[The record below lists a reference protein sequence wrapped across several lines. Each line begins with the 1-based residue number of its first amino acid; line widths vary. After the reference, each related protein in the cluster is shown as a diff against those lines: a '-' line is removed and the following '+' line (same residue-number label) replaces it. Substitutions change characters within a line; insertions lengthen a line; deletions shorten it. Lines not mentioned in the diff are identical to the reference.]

1 MFHPSGR
8 LTSRE
13 VNELCPYLASETTI
27 EGGSV
32 GEEEDDLPLLGS
44 FQSPD
49 TPILSHEAVKAIR
62 NAAQSYFGGR
72 RDPNNNGA
80 WGIER
85 VDLGELLSADTGW
98 NEELNDALIKSV
110 YPTVRSG
117 WANHDCLFSCK

>member
-1 MFHPSGR
+1 MRTTKPFLIAGVPIAG
-8 LTSRE
+8 
-13 VNELCPYLASETTI
+13 LALHSLSSH
-27 EGGSV
+27 GGV
-32 GEEEDDLPLLGS
+32 A
-44 FQSPD
+44 
-49 TPILSHEAVKAIR
+49 AVKAIR